1 MTRKTLTNVALTTA
15 LAVYLLVVLAGM
27 VALCYVA
34 PLWTLVLIPAM
45 AANGWMVADL
55 VGKVWGLDDEPDGET
70 V

>member
-1 MTRKTLTNVALTTA
+1 MTRKLALTTLVA
-15 LAVYLLVVLAGM
+15 LYLVFVLTAL

-45 AANGWMVADL
+45 AANGWMAADAVA
-55 VGKVWGLDDEPDGET
+55 GIWRLDDDGET

>member
-1 MTRKTLTNVALTTA
+1 MTRTTTNLMLTVA
-15 LAVYLLVVLAGM
+15 LAVYLLVALTGM

-45 AANGWMVADL
+45 AANGWMVTDI
-55 VGKVWGLDDEPDGET
+55 VSKVWGLDGEA